1 MLNVILSL
9 FKFVLLTLLKWLYCK
24 LNTFSV
30 HIRIFSVFVYNFE
43 QVLYGS
49 HISVLF
55 SQWSNTCCN
64 STIEITETTLMCF
77 ILLSLLLTLNIYFP
91 NGLVIDVNMFLF
103 IGPRNHM
110 RRRNFI
116 GKIPYEKVPYL

>member
-1 MLNVILSL
+1 MHILE
-9 FKFVLLTLLKWLYCK
+9 Y
-24 LNTFSV
+24 
-30 HIRIFSVFVYNFE
+30 SVFVYNFK

-55 SQWSNTCCN
+55 SQLSNTCYN
-64 STIEITETTLMCF
+64 STIEITETMLMRV
-77 ILLSLLLTLNIYFP
+77 ILLSLLLTLNIYLP

-116 GKIPYEKVPYL
+116 GKIPYDKVPYL